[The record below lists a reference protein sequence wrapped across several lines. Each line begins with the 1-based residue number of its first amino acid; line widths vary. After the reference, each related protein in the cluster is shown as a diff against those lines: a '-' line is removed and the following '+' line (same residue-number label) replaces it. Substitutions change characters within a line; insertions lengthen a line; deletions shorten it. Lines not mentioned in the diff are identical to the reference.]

1 MHSTFFARVSNA
13 WAAAVKSSPVSRC
26 THPRPSRQTWCF
38 GGLPGGG
45 DIFFRARMLLRPR
58 GRGRLCPP
66 PLSFVRT
73 NTQSP
78 CLHLHCE
85 ALEYRWLRLAWGARS
100 LLTHDV
106 VSVAGFGAVCRVCFQ
121 PPARCATVAA
131 PVSPWTGRGTCVVR
145 GRVASCGRRLCMP
158 RRCTARQWPCES
170 NQPHPSIRN
179 LSAASLRAPL
189 CISFRKRGSTPVF

>member
-45 DIFFRARMLLRPR
+45 DIFFRARMLLRSR

-85 ALEYRWLRLAWGARS
+85 ALEYRWLRLAWCARRP
-100 LLTHDV
+100 LTHEAAARP
-106 VSVAGFGAVCRVCFQ
+106 SVARLGVLVAWQCGACAVC
-121 PPARCATVAA
+121 
-131 PVSPWTGRGTCVVR
+131 W
-145 GRVASCGRRLCMP
+145 
-158 RRCTARQWPCES
+158 
-170 NQPHPSIRN
+170 QPHAWTAAIFAAGSPTYCPSICAVRTR
-179 LSAASLRAPL
+179 LVDAALLQSRRP
-189 CISFRKRGSTPVF
+189 C